1 MWKLRNTQKVLFG
14 RRGGKIP
21 LDRSKYKREDVL
33 KMNLREAGWESML
46 WNRLA
51 MDKDQC
57 WALVN
62 TVMKQFHKSWCN
74 YVTS

>member
-1 MWKLRNTQKVLFG
+1 MWELRNTQKVLFG

-51 MDKDQC
+51 MDKEQ
-57 WALVN
+57 
-62 TVMKQFHKSWCN
+62 
-74 YVTS
+74 